1 MYVKNY
7 DNLIGKK
14 VILTEKKESMKGY
27 FEIGSIVTIV
37 DIDPMRGY
45 SFVDDDGNKI
55 IEAGFTGFYII

>member
-7 DNLIGKK
+7 DNLIGEK

-37 DIDPMRGY
+37 DVDPMRGY
-45 SFVDDDGNKI
+45 SFEDDDGNKI
-55 IEAGFTGFYII
+55 IEAGFTGFDII